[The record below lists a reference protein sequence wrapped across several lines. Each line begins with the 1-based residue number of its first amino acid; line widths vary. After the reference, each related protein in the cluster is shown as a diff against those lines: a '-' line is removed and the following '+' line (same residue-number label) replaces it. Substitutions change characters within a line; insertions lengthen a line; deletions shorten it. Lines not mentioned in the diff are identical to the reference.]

1 MGGLGRATAARA
13 MSSSPAAG
21 GMRWAAAVS
30 RLADSAAAAAEVADM
45 LAARLDPGPVDLTLA
60 FLSAHH
66 VADAETLAGVLRER
80 LAAGCLAGAS
90 ARGVVASRHE
100 IENEPALSVIAAR
113 LPGVTVAPFVIS
125 NEGWDEALADAAA
138 FSRLTPGVREAEL
151 AFVLG
156 DPFSLDLTTPF
167 AAFERHAP
175 GVRLVGGLASAA
187 PRPGSNALFLN
198 DWLAHEGGLA
208 VALSGGLRADVVVSQ
223 GCRAIGP
230 LLTVTRSL
238 VNVIIE
244 LDGEP
249 ALQRTEQV
257 LRELPEDEGER
268 LRLGLYVGLPVRD
281 DASGRGDYLIRPLLG
296 ADQGRGRLVVGDRV
310 AEGQRVRL
318 HVRDAQTAREDLELL
333 LTPQAFDVPAQAALL
348 FACNGR
354 GRGLYG
360 APDGDIGPLQA
371 ALGGETPVAGMFCAG
386 EIGPVGRR
394 NYLHGHTA
402 SIAILRARP

>member
-1 MGGLGRATAARA
+1 
-13 MSSSPAAG
+13 MSSLPAAG

-30 RLADSAAAAAEVADM
+30 RLADSAAAAAEVVGT
-45 LAARLDPGPVDLTLA
+45 LAARLEPGPTDLALA
-60 FLSAHH
+60 FFSAHH
-66 VADAETLAGVLRER
+66 VAAAEAIAGALRER
-80 LAAGCLAGAS
+80 LAPGCLAGAS
-90 ARGVVASRHE
+90 AHGVVASRHE

-113 LPGVTVAPFVIS
+113 LPGVTLAPFVIS

-138 FSRLTPGVREAEL
+138 FSRMAPGVLGAEL

-167 AAFERHAP
+167 AAFERHAT
-175 GVRLVGGLASAA
+175 GLRLVGGLASAA

-198 DWLAHEGGLA
+198 DWLAREGGLA

-230 LLTVTRSL
+230 SLTVTRSL

-249 ALQRTEQV
+249 ALQRAEQV

-296 ADQGRGRLVVGDRV
+296 ADQGRGRLAVGDRV
-310 AEGQRVRL
+310 TEGQRVRL